1 MRIVDEFRTIK
12 ENCILNVNLEPY
24 QSKFSNINDDSITY
38 IKNES
43 YSQRLFFDEKYDT
56 ILKSVQQEELE
67 LSDYDVINF
76 DCSQICLTKLS
87 AEDSTYITIY
97 ENSILYKKITC

>member
-1 MRIVDEFRTIK
+1 MRIVDEFRTLK
-12 ENCILNVNLEPY
+12 EYCSLHVNLEPY
-24 QSKFSNINDDSITY
+24 QSNFPNINDNTIVY

-43 YSQRLFFDEKYDT
+43 CSQRLFFDEKYDT
-56 ILKSVQQEELE
+56 ILKSVQQDELE

-76 DCSQICLTKLS
+76 DCSQVCLNKLS
-87 AEDSTYITIY
+87 IEDSTYITIY